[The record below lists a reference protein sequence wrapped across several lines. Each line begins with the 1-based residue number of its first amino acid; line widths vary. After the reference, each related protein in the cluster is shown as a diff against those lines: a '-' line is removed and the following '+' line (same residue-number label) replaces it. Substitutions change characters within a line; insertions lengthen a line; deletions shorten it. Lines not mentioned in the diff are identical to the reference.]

1 MGVDVFVHWVPGKPA
16 ELANKI
22 EQNLPA
28 HVKLH
33 MITNRGTVVW
43 PGGLEETFLTDHW
56 RTRVLSKDGS
66 PLTHKDI
73 LAILEAYHRAG
84 LDFIKTEHL
93 YRFDGVDAYSKGQ
106 GE

>member
-1 MGVDVFVHWVPGKPA
+1 
-16 ELANKI
+16 
-22 EQNLPA
+22 
-28 HVKLH
+28 
-33 MITNRGTVVW
+33 
-43 PGGLEETFLTDHW
+43 
-56 RTRVLSKDGS
+56 VLSKDGS

-93 YRFDGVDAYSKGQ
+93 CRFDGVDAYSKGQ